1 MKLTPT
7 EKRRDQL
14 IRNVLATAAARGLC
28 VTLAACLDLNVR
40 IRDRES
46 DYPTT
51 VRLRDVVRDDVR
63 CD

>member
-1 MKLTPT
+1 MTPTPT

-14 IRNVLATAAARGLC
+14 IRNVLATAAARGMC
-28 VTLAACLDLNVR
+28 VTLAACLDKPLR
-40 IRDRES
+40 IRDRET
-46 DYPTT
+46 DYPVN